1 MKLTIPMNEFA
12 SRRAALLEQMKPNS
26 VAIFPASRELTRSR
40 DTEFPF
46 RQDSDFFYL
55 TGFPEPNAY
64 LILEKLSDAAV
75 GAEQQ
80 TISTLV
86 CRVKDKTAEIWQGRR
101 IGKERAKVDYL
112 FDATA
117 DETELAETVQTA
129 INNKSTLYFGQGEYD
144 YADKLV
150 FDTLHTLRMG
160 PKKGWS
166 APTELLDVRP
176 IVHNMRLFKSSAEI
190 DVMRRAGKISAAAH
204 TRAMQFAAKQH
215 AQNEAVTE
223 YQLEAEIHHHFA
235 MNGARHPAYG
245 TIVGGGENA
254 CILHYTENQD
264 EIKSG
269 DLVLIDSGCEL
280 EGYAADITRTW
291 PVNGTFSP
299 EQKAIYDIV
308 LDAQL
313 AVLDAISP
321 EASLKTLTDVSV
333 RKVTE
338 GLVSLDILKGDVDE
352 LIENNAHRAFYM
364 HGLAHWLGLDVHDV
378 GDYNQAGAQRG
389 LQPGMIFTVEP
400 GIYIDSEADCDP
412 KWHGIGVRI
421 EDNILI
427 TEASQNS
434 GKHYEN
440 LTADV
445 PKTTAEI
452 EELMR
457 NTSA

>member
-1 MKLTIPMNEFA
+1 MKLSIPMSEFV
-12 SRRAALLEQMKPNS
+12 SRRDRLLEQMKPNS
-26 VAIFPASRELTRSR
+26 VAVFPASRELTRSR

-55 TGFPEPNAY
+55 TGFVEPNAY
-64 LILEKLSDAAV
+64 LILEKQGATSDD
-75 GAEQQ
+75 AEPE
-80 TISTLV
+80 TTTTLV
-86 CRVKDKTAEIWQGRR
+86 VRVKDKAAEIWQGRR
-101 IGKERAKVDYL
+101 VGKDLAKTLYQFDY
-112 FDATA
+112 TA
-117 DETELAETVQTA
+117 DETELQQTIQDA
-129 INNKSTLYFGQGEYD
+129 INNKKSLYFGQGEYD
-144 YADKLV
+144 YADELV

-166 APTELLDVRP
+166 APTEILDVRP
-176 IVHNMRLFKSSAEI
+176 IVHNMRLFKSDAEI
-190 DVMRRAGKISAAAH
+190 DLMRQAGQISADAH
-204 TRAMQFAAKQH
+204 ARAMKFAANQH
-215 AQNEAVTE
+215 KAGQAVTE

-235 MNGARHPAYG
+235 MRGARYPAYG

-264 EIKSG
+264 DIKSG

-280 EGYAADITRTW
+280 QGYAADITRTW
-291 PVNGTFSP
+291 PVNGTFSD

-308 LDAQL
+308 LRAQV

-321 EASLKTLTDVSV
+321 QATLKSLTQVSV
-333 RKVTE
+333 KVVTE
-338 GLVSLDILKGDVDE
+338 GLVELGILTGDVDE

-389 LQPGMIFTVEP
+389 LEPGMVFTVEP

-427 TEASQNS
+427 VDSSKSDAGEY
-434 GKHYEN
+434 YEN

-445 PKTTAEI
+445 PKTI
-452 EELMR
+452 EAIEALMK
-457 NTSA
+457 

>member
-1 MKLTIPMNEFA
+1 MKLTIPMTEFVA
-12 SRRAALLEQMKPNS
+12 RREKLLEQMKPNS
-26 VAIFPASRELTRSR
+26 VAVFPASRELTRSR

-64 LILEKLSDAAV
+64 LIIEKLSDSAV
-75 GAEQQ
+75 GAEQASI
-80 TISTLV
+80 TTLV

-101 IGKERAKVDYL
+101 IGKDKAKTEFM
-112 FDATA
+112 FDQTA
-117 DETELAETVQTA
+117 DETELEQTLQTA
-129 INNKSTLYFGQGEYD
+129 INNKATLYFGQGEYD
-144 YADKLV
+144 YADELV
-150 FDTLHTLRMG
+150 FKTLQTLRMG

-176 IVHNMRLFKSSAEI
+176 IVHNMRLFKSDAEI
-190 DVMRRAGKISAAAH
+190 EVMRQAGKISAEAH
-204 TRAMQFAAKQH
+204 ARAMKFAAQQSQKG
-215 AQNEAVTE
+215 EPVFE

-235 MNGARHPAYG
+235 MNGARYPAYG

-264 EIKSG
+264 EVKSG

-280 EGYAADITRTW
+280 QGYAADITRTW
-291 PVNGTFSP
+291 PVNGKYSE
-299 EQKAIYDIV
+299 EQKVIYEVV

-313 AVLDAISP
+313 AVLEAISP
-321 EASLKTLTDVSV
+321 DASLKSLTDISI
-333 RKVTE
+333 RKITE
-338 GLVSLDILKGDVDE
+338 GLVRLGIIKTPESQNGVTPEQIDD
-352 LIENNAHRAFYM
+352 LIANNAHRAFYM

-427 TEASQNS
+427 TDN
-434 GKHYEN
+434 GYEN

-445 PKTTAEI
+445 PKTIEEI
-452 EELMR
+452 EALMR
-457 NTSA
+457 

>member
-1 MKLTIPMNEFA
+1 MKLTIPMTEFVA
-12 SRRAALLEQMKPNS
+12 RRNALLEQMKPNS

-64 LILEKLSDAAV
+64 LIVEKLSDAAV

-80 TISTLV
+80 SISTLV

-101 IGKERAKVDYL
+101 IGKDKAKTDYL
-112 FDATA
+112 FDQTA
-117 DETELAETVQTA
+117 DETELADTIQNA
-129 INNKSTLYFGQGEYD
+129 INNKSTLYFAQGEYD
-144 YADKLV
+144 YADELV
-150 FDTLHTLRMG
+150 FDTLNTLRMG

-176 IVHNMRLFKSSAEI
+176 IVHNMRLFKSDAEI
-190 DVMRRAGKISAAAH
+190 EVMRQAGKISADAH
-204 TRAMQFAAKQH
+204 KRAMRFAAEQSK
-215 AQNEAVTE
+215 NNKPVTE
-223 YQLEAEIHHHFA
+223 FQLEAEIHHHFA

-280 EGYAADITRTW
+280 QGYAADITRTW
-291 PVNGTFSP
+291 PVNGKFSP
-299 EQKAIYDIV
+299 EQRAIYDIV
-308 LDAQL
+308 LDAQQ

-321 EASLKTLTDVSV
+321 DASLKSLTQISV

-338 GLVSLDILKGDVDE
+338 GLVQLGILKGNVDE
-352 LIENNAHRAFYM
+352 LIEQNAHRAFYM

-400 GIYIDSEADCDP
+400 GIYIDSEADCDS

-427 TEASQNS
+427 TDAAKNNGQF
-434 GKHYEN
+434 YDN
-440 LTADV
+440 LTQDV
-445 PKTTAEI
+445 PKDADEI
-452 EELMR
+452 EALMR
-457 NTSA
+457 G